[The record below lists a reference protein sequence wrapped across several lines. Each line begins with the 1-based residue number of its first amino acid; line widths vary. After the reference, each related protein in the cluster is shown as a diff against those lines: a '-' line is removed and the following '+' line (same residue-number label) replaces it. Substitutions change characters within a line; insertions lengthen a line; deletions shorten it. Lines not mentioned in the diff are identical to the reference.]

1 MNIGENIKK
10 YRKEKNMT
18 QQQLANAINKSKST
32 IEKYEANK
40 IKSISF
46 DTLENIATTLQVPID
61 ILCGLKLN
69 PILIEGEDFFLG
81 FENKETGEIS
91 YDSMENYLQAEMAK
105 DLVNKGLLNKI
116 IFDQFQSIK
125 TLLLCSGDYDLTWVI
140 DESDVKIK
148 LTNISNYNSSILTLD
163 EALDLFKRI
172 RLHIEAEMKF
182 IEYLNKEP
190 IDLSDD
196 N

>member
-1 MNIGENIKK
+1 M
-10 YRKEKNMT
+10 
-18 QQQLANAINKSKST
+18 
-32 IEKYEANK
+32 
-40 IKSISF
+40 
-46 DTLENIATTLQVPID
+46 ATALQVPID
-61 ILCGLKLN
+61 VLCGLKLN

-91 YDSMENYLQAEMAK
+91 YDSMENYLQTEMAK

-163 EALDLFKRI
+163 EASDLFKRI
-172 RLHIEAEMKF
+172 KLHIEAEMKF

-190 IDLSDD
+190 IDLSD
-196 N
+196 NN

>member
-10 YRKEKNMT
+10 YRKEKKIT
-18 QQQLANAINKSKST
+18 QKQLSELCGIPVIS
-32 IEKYEANK
+32 IGRYERGERNP
-40 IKSISF
+40 
-46 DTLENIATTLQVPID
+46 NIDILTKMATALQVPID
-61 ILCGLKLN
+61 VLCGLKLN

-91 YDSMENYLQAEMAK
+91 YDSMENYLQTEMAK

-163 EALDLFKRI
+163 EASDLFKRI
-172 RLHIEAEMKF
+172 KLHIEAEMKF

-190 IDLSDD
+190 IDLSD
-196 N
+196 NN